1 MNENILEYKISLAV
15 MRNFLKTGLLT
26 AEEFKLSEQIL
37 TEKCGLSLCSIFREI
52 P

>member
-15 MRNFLKTGLLT
+15 MRSFLKTGLLT
-26 AEEFKLSEQIL
+26 AEEFRLSEQIL
-37 TEKCGLSLCSIFREI
+37 AEKCGLSLCSIFREI